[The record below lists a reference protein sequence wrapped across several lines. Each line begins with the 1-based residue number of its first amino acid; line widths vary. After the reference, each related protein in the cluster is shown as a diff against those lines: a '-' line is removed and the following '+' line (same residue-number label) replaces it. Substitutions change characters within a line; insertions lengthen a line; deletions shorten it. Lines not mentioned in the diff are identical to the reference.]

1 VRRRLRD
8 RLSVDLDARNVD
20 DVLQRVAEGLLIVC
34 EDAFIRLLNLPIVF
48 FQGQLNHH
56 GRFAEEFTSHLDVL
70 LIVIVGNAIS
80 L

>member
-1 VRRRLRD
+1 
-8 RLSVDLDARNVD
+8 
-20 DVLQRVAEGLLIVC
+20 LIVC